1 MRALRCYCRTHL
13 EATDDRALAEVVRE
27 HLVREHQALGPTDE
41 QEAWEIVRAR
51 AYDYDLYDPGYA
63 AASVD

>member
-1 MRALRCYCRTHL
+1 MRALQCYCRTHL

-27 HLVREHQALGPTDE
+27 HLVQEHQTYGPTDE
-41 QEAWEIVRAR
+41 QEAWEIVQAR

-63 AASVD
+63 VVSGY